1 MITSRYCAR
10 IHLVCLHLYRRSS
23 FAGSGGSRRGS
34 QQPVAEDQKSCS
46 GAGSDCEAP
55 DAASAGVVRIADYV
69 TSRSCYNLAPP
80 QPGPSNGGG
89 GGNRHVQRNCDGDEN
104 DENMEEQEVLGEVD
118 TDHQRRPHRAAGN
131 KPRTSDYESSDS
143 PNSSDHCDEMS
154 KDDQQAVHLKND
166 LNNGPN
172 GDDQVCPLL
181 VTFDE
186 NHQDPSIIVHQARF
200 YYSSCV

>member
-1 MITSRYCAR
+1 MIASLYCTR
-10 IHLVCLHLYRRSS
+10 IDYVCLHLYRRSS

-69 TSRSCYNLAPP
+69 TSRGCYSLAPP
-80 QPGPSNGGG
+80 QPGPSNGGS
-89 GGNRHVQRNCDGDEN
+89 GNRNVQRNCDGEED

-118 TDHQRRPHRAAGN
+118 TDHQRRHHKTAGN

-154 KDDQQAVHLKND
+154 KEDQQAVHLKND
-166 LNNGPN
+166 LSNGPTSE
-172 GDDQVCPLL
+172 DQVCPLL

-186 NHQDPSIIVHQARF
+186 SHQDPSIIVHQARF
-200 YYSSCV
+200 NYSSWD